1 MWSVKKNTW
10 FSVEDVENLRPENQ
24 LNNVIVVVVGFIET
38 SDVLGFNII

>member
-1 MWSVKKNTW
+1 MWSVKKNLW

-24 LNNVIVVVVGFIET
+24 LNNVTVVVVGLIEM